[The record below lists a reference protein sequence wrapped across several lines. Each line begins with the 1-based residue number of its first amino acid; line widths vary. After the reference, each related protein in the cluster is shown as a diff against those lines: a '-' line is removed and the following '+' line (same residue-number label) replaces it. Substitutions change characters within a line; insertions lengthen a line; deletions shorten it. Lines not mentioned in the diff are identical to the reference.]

1 MTHLC
6 KHKADVGAAAMD
18 DMGAIHF
25 ASQKGPLE
33 VFRTL
38 LSSGVPSKL
47 PPERVSASLCEE
59 THLFVEESGK
69 TSKKGTLN
77 GKDKAEVSEPKT
89 SLEDKSEYSGG
100 EATAGEH
107 EEEVKE
113 SVKMKGEAD
122 DILCKLFIFT
132 SFSCIESQNKVT
144 NR

>member
-47 PPERVSASLCEE
+47 PPERVSASLWCS
-59 THLFVEESGK
+59 TVPSRASQILVKKPTCLWKKVEK
-69 TSKKGTLN
+69 H
-77 GKDKAEVSEPKT
+77 PKT

-100 EATAGEH
+100 AATAGEH
-107 EEEVKE
+107 EEEVNE
-113 SVKMKGEAD
+113 SV
-122 DILCKLFIFT
+122 
-132 SFSCIESQNKVT
+132 
-144 NR
+144 

>member
-25 ASQKGPLE
+25 ASQKGPFRSFPNSTFIWGSIKASTRKGLRFTM
-33 VFRTL
+33 VFSGPI
-38 LSSGVPSKL
+38 SSY
-47 PPERVSASLCEE
+47 EE

-77 GKDKAEVSEPKT
+77 GKEKAEVSEPKT

-107 EEEVKE
+107 EEEVNE
-113 SVKMKGEAD
+113 SV
-122 DILCKLFIFT
+122 
-132 SFSCIESQNKVT
+132 
-144 NR
+144 

>member
-1 MTHLC
+1 MVWAGRGMTHLC

-77 GKDKAEVSEPKT
+77 GKEKAEVSEPKT

-107 EEEVKE
+107 EEQVNE

-122 DILCKLFIFT
+122 DILCKL
-132 SFSCIESQNKVT
+132 S
-144 NR
+144 